1 MKLLRDL
8 LKGFD
13 LFSTNVSLRFEDSA
27 TFETATGGFFSIALV
42 VLFVIVFMG
51 TLSNTLNRNSISAT
65 TTNIQEADPT
75 HTQLNTS
82 KFMFALGI
90 NDVNIIE
97 GERWFDIYMQFRKY
111 KASEGTRDRYMVPLK
126 RCQR

>member
-90 NDVNIIE
+90 SDVNIIE

-111 KASEGTRDRYMVPLK
+111 KA
-126 RCQR
+126 